1 MAGVIQVSPR
11 LLHGYHMVTIV
22 ITSLMENFDQS
33 KKACEDLGANLT
45 SLGSE
50 EKTKFIL
57 ER

>member
-11 LLHGYHMVTIV
+11 LLHGYHI
-22 ITSLMENFDQS
+22 SDGQLNFVKS

-50 EKTKFIL
+50 EETNFIL